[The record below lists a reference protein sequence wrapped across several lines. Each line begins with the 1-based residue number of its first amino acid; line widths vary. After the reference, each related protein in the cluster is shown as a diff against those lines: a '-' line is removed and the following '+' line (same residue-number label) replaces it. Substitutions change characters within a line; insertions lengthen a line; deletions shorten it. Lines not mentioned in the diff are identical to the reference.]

1 MGLIAEVKRRSPS
14 AGVLRDPWDPA
25 ALARAY
31 ERAGAQAVSVLI
43 DATYFW
49 GGEADFCAVREAIRL
64 PLLYKEFVVDDW
76 QIAHAA
82 SLGASA
88 VLLIVAALGP
98 GEMRGLAAAA
108 AARGLECLVEV
119 HDEAELDAALEAGA
133 RLVGVN
139 NRNLRTFETT
149 IQTTLR
155 LAPRVPAE
163 TLLVSE
169 SGIRTAEDVARLRA
183 AGVGAILVGEGLV
196 RRPDADRAVR
206 ELMARVWMDGGKKT
220 WT

>member
-14 AGVLRDPWDPA
+14 AGVLRHPWDPA